1 MVVVMAKD
9 QKAESKV
16 QTIELIGGP
25 WCGRLYQ
32 TPYEGCPYIQIE
44 LEDKYRR
51 VWHYRMCEDG
61 MFRLL
66 VHADIF
72 DSCYRAK
79 RRKRKR

>member
-1 MVVVMAKD
+1 MVVDMARD
-9 QKAESKV
+9 QKAETLM

-44 LEDKYRR
+44 LEDEFGK

-66 VHADIF
+66 AHADAF
-72 DSCYRAK
+72 DRQHNK
-79 RRKRKR
+79 KRKRKR

>member
-1 MVVVMAKD
+1 MVVDMAKD
-9 QKAESKV
+9 QKASALL

-32 TPYEGCPYIQIE
+32 TPYQDCPYIQIE
-44 LEDKYRR
+44 LEDEFNK

-66 VHADIF
+66 AHADAF
-72 DSCYRAK
+72 DSHKAK
-79 RRKRKR
+79 RKRKR